1 MTQIRIYHFAKINAV
16 CMRESEI
23 MCICKESVVVYMLLI
38 WRKKQCETERERE
51 KHTERERVNR
61 GRGTKR
67 R

>member
-38 WRKKQCETERERE
+38 WRKKQCVRERERE
-51 KHTERERVNR
+51 RFIQKERE
-61 GRGTKR
+61 
-67 R
+67 